1 MRPAARRLRWFST
14 AAHGTKGLG
23 VCNHDPMLD
32 TGIGTFEYIP
42 PASEGQNK
50 FSSTIIQ
57 KAMAGA
63 QDSASMNSHEQGVLN
78 DNVRQLITTNPLRA
92 TRKPQIGISS
102 VWYDGNPC
110 NMHLLE
116 VSEVA
121 KHAVE
126 ELGMVPMRFN
136 SIGVSDG
143 ISNGTDGTQR
153 GWLKASPWCRLVR
166 HGLALRDP
174 GCTTHLGRAAEPL
187 RAQVGGCGAAVRP
200 RQSRRSCGLLFF
212 TLTLTLTLT
221 HRHGL
226 LAAEPR
232 PDRRRHRDDDGF
244 TVL

>member
-1 MRPAARRLRWFST
+1 MKALTAMRPATRLRLFST
-14 AAHGTKGLG
+14 ATHGTKGIG

-32 TGIGTFEYIP
+32 TGVGTFEYIQ

-57 KAMAGA
+57 KAMIGA
-63 QDSASMNSHEQGVLN
+63 NDSATMNSQEQGVLN
-78 DNVRQLITTNPLRA
+78 DNVRQLIHTHPQRA

-121 KHAVE
+121 KHAAE

-143 ISNGTDGTQR
+143 ISNGTDGTGR
-153 GWLKASPWCRLVR
+153 LVESPTLVAPPHTASPPL
-166 HGLALRDP
+166 GLALHALD
-174 GCTTHLGRAAEPL
+174 CITHLGRAAEPL
-187 RAQVGGCGAAVRP
+187 RAPWEAEVQPRGPAKAAD
-200 RQSRRSCGLLFF
+200 S
-212 TLTLTLTLT
+212 
-221 HRHGL
+221 
-226 LAAEPR
+226 AA
-232 PDRRRHRDDDGF
+232 F
-244 TVL
+244 

>member
-121 KHAVE
+121 KHAAE

-143 ISNGTDGTQR
+143 ISNGTDGT
-153 GWLKASPWCRLVR
+153 GRLVESF
-166 HGLALRDP
+166 ALVPPCSPMDW
-174 GCTTHLGRAAEPL
+174 
-187 RAQVGGCGAAVRP
+187 
-200 RQSRRSCGLLFF
+200 LFV
-212 TLTLTLTLT
+212 T
-221 HRHGL
+221 
-226 LAAEPR
+226 LAAPR
-232 PDRRRHRDDDGF
+232 
-244 TVL
+244 T